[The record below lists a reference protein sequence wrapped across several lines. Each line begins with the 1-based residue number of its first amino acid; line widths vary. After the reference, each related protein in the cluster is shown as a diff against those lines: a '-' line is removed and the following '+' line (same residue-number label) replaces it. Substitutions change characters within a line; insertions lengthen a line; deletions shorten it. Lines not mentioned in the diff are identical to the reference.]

1 MVADRPARDTETED
15 GPIEIT
21 REMIE
26 AGSAEL
32 RTFNHDFDDSD
43 DVVVRIYLAMNPRKI
58 DSLD

>member
-1 MVADRPARDTETED
+1 
-15 GPIEIT
+15 
-21 REMIE
+21 MIE